1 MVSRRYVTWQEIQ
14 FILVA
19 DLVLDELYVLS
30 RVFSPSPRKASIY
43 RELTKFYREFLTA
56 ISLSSWYFHLPAI
69 LLVIRIILIQIDLNS
84 SRPDIWR
91 AVIKPVM
98 QVELDPTSGKQVQLL
113 DRNKF
118 ISGQQ
123 PRLSKK

>member
-1 MVSRRYVTWQEIQ
+1 MNCMFFQGFSLSSRR
-14 FILVA
+14 
-19 DLVLDELYVLS
+19 
-30 RVFSPSPRKASIY
+30 ASIY
-43 RELTKFYREFLTA
+43 RELTKFYREFPTA
-56 ISLSSWYFHLPAI
+56 IWLSSWYFHLPAI
-69 LLVIRIILIQIDLNS
+69 LLIIRIIFIQIDLNS

-91 AVIKPVM
+91 AVIKPIM

-118 ISGQQ
+118 TPGQQ